1 MKRMDPE
8 LPFYYHTSKHSR
20 YYEGVMPKFSV
31 QPVKTK
37 PKKLPRYELL
47 GENNRITFSVCG
59 DSSIRAQFHN
69 IPVDLPP
76 LPGTHNPCTREHSYA
91 MTHQN

>member
-8 LPFYYHTSKHSR
+8 LPYYYHTSKHSR
-20 YYEGVMPKFSV
+20 YYEDIMPEFSV
-31 QPVKTK
+31 QPAKTK
-37 PKKLPRYELL
+37 VKKLPRFELF
-47 GENNRITFSVCG
+47 GENNRITFSVRG

-76 LPGTHNPCTREHSYA
+76 TPGTYNPCTDEHSYA
-91 MTHQN
+91 MAHQN

>member
-1 MKRMDPE
+1 MKQMDPE

-20 YYEGVMPKFSV
+20 YYEGVMPEFSV
-31 QPVKTK
+31 QPAKSK

-47 GENNRITFSVCG
+47 GENKRTTFSVRG

-69 IPVDLPP
+69 APVDSL
-76 LPGTHNPCTREHSYA
+76 LYLAHTTHAPMSIY
-91 MTHQN
+91 ML